1 MEHFTVHIEPVN
13 NQKPGLRIEPA
24 QFEVDEGGFAELN
37 KLSIVAQ
44 DDDTQTQGD
53 FGAWLFENRIHKNN
67 VAALLDHFVIVS
79 LIKIWKSVW
88 LSNLK
93 MELWRILAQLLEE
106 NNPEWG

>member
-1 MEHFTVHIEPVN
+1 MEHFTVHISPVN

-53 FGAWLFENRIHKNN
+53 FGGDFLKNLIFQKN
-67 VAALLDHFVIVS
+67 VTKFT
-79 LIKIWKSVW
+79 LIKI
-88 LSNLK
+88 
-93 MELWRILAQLLEE
+93 
-106 NNPEWG
+106 